1 MNQTVQDVFKLVPV
15 LSNCRRVWRAGRFD
29 SCKLVMVFQHRTAQ
43 IFKHAR
49 EERLP
54 MKAVEGCCKDAINR
68 KKLIHLRLL
77 RHCKQMKDVRV
88 CLEVLIL
95 PLFATRDALFHYVS
109 ELREHRVNIALA
121 DAVKHSS
128 ELFLSFKHASL
139 RVNLSQ
145 ALFELRLPDR

>member
-1 MNQTVQDVFKLVPV
+1 
-15 LSNCRRVWRAGRFD
+15 
-29 SCKLVMVFQHRTAQ
+29 MVFQHRTAQ
-43 IFKHAR
+43 VFKHAR

-54 MKAVEGCCKDAINR
+54 VKAVESCCKDAINR
-68 KKLIHLRLL
+68 KKLIHLLLL
-77 RHCKQMKDVRV
+77 RHCKQMKDFRV

-95 PLFATRDALFHYVS
+95 PLFAARDALFHDVC
-109 ELREHRVNIALA
+109 ELSKHRVNIAFA

-145 ALFELRLPDR
+145 ALFELRLPDSRLRHFRFLSLLRFQFR